1 MNLAKKKKKKINK
14 KWGYRPMEQIE
25 DFEKICCPNGYLIY
39 DKDAII
45 YNGEKIWTFIGAV
58 GKSWE
63 IKIKEWN

>member
-1 MNLAKKKKKKINK
+1 
-14 KWGYRPMEQIE
+14 MEQIE

-39 DKDAII
+39 DKDSII